1 MYSKEYIY
9 TSMRCHTTPVHLN
22 STLQQ
27 YAMSYYNSMRCH
39 TTTVC
44 FVILHQYAKHTIIL
58 SYRFSILF
66 SLISSTSL
74 TKDLT

>member
-27 YAMSYYNSMRCH
+27 YAMSYYNSMLCH
-39 TTTVC
+39 TTPVC
-44 FVILHQYAKHTIIL
+44 KAYYYIELSFLNII
-58 SYRFSILF
+58 
-66 SLISSTSL
+66 
-74 TKDLT
+74 